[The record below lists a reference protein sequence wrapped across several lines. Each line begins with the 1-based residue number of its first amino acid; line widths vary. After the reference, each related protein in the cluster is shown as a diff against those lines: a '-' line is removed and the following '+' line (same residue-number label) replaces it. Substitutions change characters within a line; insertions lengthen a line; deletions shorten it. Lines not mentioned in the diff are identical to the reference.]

1 MQVRSSADS
10 VYSLFLPRT
19 KPESVSSSGLQQA
32 QPSVRATGGVGS
44 EDSIAAA
51 FQARLAQSSF
61 NRNDTN
67 QDGFV
72 DREEYVT
79 NNMKTREDG
88 YKPELSD
95 VQRTWSE
102 IDKNGTGKLSENEY
116 KQGFSSVFV
125 ASVGRLDK
133 PLR

>member
-1 MQVRSSADS
+1 
-10 VYSLFLPRT
+10 
-19 KPESVSSSGLQQA
+19 VSSSGLQQA

-95 VQRTWSE
+95 VERTWSE
-102 IDKNGTGKLSENEY
+102 IDKNGTGRLSEDEY